1 MTASRQIRWAL
12 GLVGCLLLQGSG
24 CQWFRNNILNPGDK
38 STALNERPT
47 KESLAAYLNR
57 ESARIQS
64 LQVNNLAMEASLGMG
79 LRSIGLNG
87 TLQAQKPRN
96 FRLEG
101 YIPGARSDVV
111 DVGSNDREFW
121 FWVGDGGRGGET
133 PALYH
138 CSHTDLPKAVLPL
151 PIYPEWIMEALGMGS
166 VDPQADLRI
175 EYARD
180 GKTFDLIEATRS
192 PQGKPVYK
200 VTTFNARTVSG
211 TEPQVRS
218 RKLLDANMRLICQ
231 ADIEEMQQTPSGV
244 VVPRRVTL
252 FYPGER
258 KLDQLT
264 LKLVMDTVAVNL
276 PVDPAMASI
285 WFTRPQKPG
294 VLALDLAKLQ
304 PANTTFRN
312 PPPPPTIRG
321 RSR

>member
-1 MTASRQIRWAL
+1 MFSRPARHAL
-12 GLVGCLLLQGSG
+12 LGAAFLLFALSG
-24 CQWFRNNILNPGDK
+24 CQWFRNNILHNGDK
-38 STALNERPT
+38 STALQERPT

-64 LQVNNLAMEASLGMG
+64 IQVNNLAMEASLGMG
-79 LRSIGLNG
+79 LRSVGLNG

-101 YIPGARSDVV
+101 YIPGARSDMV

-138 CSHTDLPKAVLPL
+138 CSHSDLPKAQLPL

-166 VDPQADLRI
+166 VEPQADLRV
-175 EYARD
+175 EFARD

-211 TEPQVRS
+211 PEPQIRS
-218 RKLLDANMRLICQ
+218 RKLLDANMKLICQ
-231 ADIEEMQQTPSGV
+231 ADIEEMQQLPDGIA
-244 VVPRRVTL
+244 VPRRVTL
-252 FYPGER
+252 VYPGER
-258 KLDQLT
+258 RLDQIT
-264 LKLVMDTVAVNL
+264 LKLVMDTVAVNM
-276 PVDPAMASI
+276 PIDPAMASI

-312 PPPPPTIRG
+312 PPPGPTIRG